1 MESREEFIK
10 RYKEMH
16 RSNLNRKRSM
26 NDMDKMRLRVMTEA
40 DQVEKNT
47 KEQLENLVDDVKT
60 KNSDAAAKFF
70 GIFADRKKS
79 E

>member
-1 MESREEFIK
+1 MESREEFTK

-16 RSNLNRKRSM
+16 KSNMGRNRPM
-26 NDMDKMRLRVMTEA
+26 NEIDKMRLRVMTEA

-47 KEQLENLVDDVKT
+47 KEELETLVDDVKN

-70 GIFADRKKS
+70 GILADRKKS